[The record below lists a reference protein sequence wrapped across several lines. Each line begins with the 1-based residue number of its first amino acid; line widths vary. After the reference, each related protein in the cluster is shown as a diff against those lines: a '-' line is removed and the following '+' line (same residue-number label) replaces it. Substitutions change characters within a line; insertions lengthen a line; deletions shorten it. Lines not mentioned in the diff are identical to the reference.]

1 MSILCLCFQKTCR
14 IIFIFT
20 ALGLLPLL
28 TTSTSTSTP
37 TSTEDLQQQKL
48 LLLPDH
54 DTDIH
59 STIEPPPIVTTFPVD
74 PTGTDKHKGESFVN
88 GEFYCR
94 EYHVTL

>member
-1 MSILCLCFQKTCR
+1 MYDIRLSTSTSRRRGRSPRR
-14 IIFIFT
+14 IFD
-20 ALGLLPLL
+20 APP
-28 TTSTSTSTP
+28 TSTSTP

-74 PTGTDKHKGESFVN
+74 PTGTYKHKGESFVN